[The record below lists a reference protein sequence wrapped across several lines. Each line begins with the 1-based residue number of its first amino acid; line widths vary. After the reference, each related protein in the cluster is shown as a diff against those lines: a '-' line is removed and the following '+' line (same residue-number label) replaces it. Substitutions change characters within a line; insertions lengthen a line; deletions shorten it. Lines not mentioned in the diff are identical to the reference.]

1 MFDIHHEVHP
11 ADDNQPV
18 HRTVLRL
25 TDFGAVPDSDGD
37 TQPAMRRAIEA
48 AGRLEGPVLLD
59 CPQGCYHFYPDA
71 ALRVPYYITNTA
83 SEEELPGVTKTAGL
97 LLKGQRQLTLDGN
110 GSLFLF
116 HGKQTMLILD
126 GCTDMEIRNLHLDY
140 VQPTVA
146 EMTVEQCGADFCEVT
161 VHPDSR
167 YELIGGRLDWIGEGW
182 RFRGGPMQ
190 VYDPVQNI
198 TWRTD
203 NWLAEARLVE
213 VIGPHSLRF
222 SLGFRPDVAPGTVLQ
237 VRDGIRD
244 QAGIFITECSGVTL
258 QNAGVHFMHG
268 LGIVGQFSRDLVFRQ
283 LDLSPRPETG
293 RTVAG
298 FADFIHL
305 SGCRGQ
311 ILIEDSRF
319 SGAHD
324 DAINVHGTYLRI
336 AGQSA
341 GNTLK
346 VRFMHPQTYGFMAFH
361 PGDEIEFVRAE
372 SLTAYA
378 ASRVAGVRQLN
389 PRELEL
395 TLEGPVPP
403 GIGGTDV
410 IENVT
415 WTPEVEIRGNVFSR
429 IPTRGILA
437 TTRRRTVI
445 ADNVFERMQMSAIL
459 VAADAESW
467 YESGAVR
474 DMTITGNTFIA
485 CGSSEAPV
493 IHIAP
498 ENKEADSRAP
508 VHRNIRIEHNL
519 FETGD
524 TPVLSARSTEGLTF
538 RHNRVVVAAPDAGDR
553 DREMGKDKDK
563 DTDKDKDKDKSM
575 DEERFSSLENAVRL
589 TACSGVD
596 VTANSFCIEEQ

>member
-11 ADDNQPV
+11 VDDDQPV

-37 TQPAMRRAIEA
+37 AQPAMRRAIEA

-83 SEEELPGVTKTAGL
+83 SEEELPDVTKTAGL
-97 LLKGQRQLTLDGN
+97 LLKGRRQLTLDGN

-167 YELIGGRLDWIGEGW
+167 YELIGGRLDWTGEGW
-182 RFRGGPMQ
+182 RFREGPMQ

-198 TWRTD
+198 TWRTE
-203 NWLAEARLVE
+203 NWLAEARQVE
-213 VIGPHSLRF
+213 EIGPHRLRF
-222 SLGFRPDVAPGTVLQ
+222 CFGFRPEATPGNVLQ

-244 QAGIFITECSGVTL
+244 QAGIFITECSGVTF

-268 LGIVGQFSRDLVFRQ
+268 LGIVGQFSRDLLFRQ

-311 ILIEDSRF
+311 LLIEDSRF

-341 GNTLK
+341 GNTLR

-403 GIGGTDV
+403 GIGGNDV

-437 TTRRRTVI
+437 ATRRRTVI
-445 ADNVFERMQMSAIL
+445 RDNVFERMQMSAIL
-459 VAADAESW
+459 VAADVESW
-467 YESGAVR
+467 YESGVAR
-474 DMTITGNTFIA
+474 DMTIAGNQFIA

-508 VHRNIRIEHNL
+508 VHRNICIEHNH

-524 TPVLSARSTEGLTF
+524 APVLGARSTQGLTF
-538 RHNRVVVAAPDAGDR
+538 RHNRVVVAAADAGDR
-553 DREMGKDKDK
+553 NRKM
-563 DTDKDKDKDKSM
+563 DKDKDKSM